1 MLDICYYIL
10 GVMIVLYLFVDIKLD
25 SFSVLDWVVVI
36 SARLGVGVMGL
47 VLHTATILFLRRMT
61 ESCRFWN
68 VVHVRLSNLNLL

>member
-1 MLDICYYIL
+1 
-10 GVMIVLYLFVDIKLD
+10 
-25 SFSVLDWVVVI
+25 VLDWVVVI

-61 ESCRFWN
+61 ESCRFWK